1 MNGSDP
7 MHRGDA
13 RFLTTRWSIVTNAA
27 RGDAEARS
35 SLEELCT
42 RYWYPLYAFLRRRG
56 AARSRAEDLV
66 QGFFTLLLE
75 RGDLAGVDREKG
87 RFRSWL
93 LTSLR
98 HYEQN
103 EDERARAEKRG
114 GGRAPLSF
122 DWEDAENRY
131 HREPAATDNAERE
144 FERAWA
150 LRLLERAFER
160 LRSDY
165 DGRGKLELFEALKD
179 ELTPG
184 AEPTPRAELATRV
197 GLREGALKVALHR
210 MRSRYGDALRAEV
223 RDTVADESEVDGELG
238 ELFAALAATS

>member
-1 MNGSDP
+1 MLG
-7 MHRGDA
+7 GDA
-13 RFLTTRWSIVTNAA
+13 RFLTTRWSIVTSAG
-27 RGDAEARS
+27 RGDEQARS
-35 SLEELCT
+35 SLEELCA

-56 AARSRAEDLV
+56 TARSRAEDLV

-75 RGDLAGVDREKG
+75 RGDLAAVDRNKG

-103 EDERARAEKRG
+103 QDERERADKRG
-114 GGRAPLSF
+114 GGRAVLSF
-122 DWEDAENRY
+122 DWEDAEDRY
-131 HREPAATDNAERE
+131 HREPVATDDPERE

-150 LRLLERAFER
+150 RRLLERAFER
-160 LRSDY
+160 LRADY
-165 DGRGKLELFEALKD
+165 EARGKLALFEQLKD

-184 AEPTPRAELATRV
+184 ADPTPRAELAARV

-238 ELFAALAATS
+238 ELFAALAATP